1 MSRFNTKKSWVLGA
15 DPELFL
21 QATDSTKILSAIG
34 KIGGTKAAPM
44 PAEGLAKG
52 FAYQEDNVLVEYN
65 IPPAKDIA
73 EWTHN
78 HHAMMAF
85 LREKVSRE
93 HNARLK
99 VQASHIMDD
108 DQLTHPA
115 AHHFGCESDF
125 NVWTLEKN
133 PVPKAENPNLRSAG
147 GHIHIGMEMSN
158 MDKIQLGRL
167 LDSTVG
173 LWSVINDTDTRRREL
188 YGKAGSIRMKPYGL
202 EYRTPSNFWLRNTK
216 TIELAY
222 HYVEIAIDHFRTKS
236 FALIDTDGGRIIQ
249 AINQSDKAMAKHLI
263 QGYA

>member
-1 MSRFNTKKSWVLGA
+1 MLRFSKSQWVLGA

-21 QATDSTKILSAIG
+21 QAGDSKKILSAIG
-34 KIGGTKAAPM
+34 KIGGTKKEPK

-65 IPPAKDIA
+65 IPPARFPS
-73 EWTHN
+73 EWCSNNST
-78 HHAMMAF
+78 MMSF
-85 LREKVSRE
+85 LGEKVSRE
-93 HNARLK
+93 LNCRLAI
-99 VQASHIMDD
+99 QSSHVMDD
-108 DQLTHPA
+108 DQLADPR
-115 AHHFGCESDF
+115 AHHFGCDSDF

-173 LWSVINDTDTRRREL
+173 VWSVIMDTDPRRREL

-202 EYRTPSNFWLRNTK
+202 EYRTPSNFWLRSQK
-216 TIELAY
+216 SQELMW
-222 HYVEIAIDHFRTKS
+222 HYVSTAIDYLRTKN
-236 FALIDTDGGRIIQ
+236 FKDIDENAGDIIR
-249 AINQSDKAMAKHLI
+249 AINTSDKAAAKHLLSKFT
-263 QGYA
+263 